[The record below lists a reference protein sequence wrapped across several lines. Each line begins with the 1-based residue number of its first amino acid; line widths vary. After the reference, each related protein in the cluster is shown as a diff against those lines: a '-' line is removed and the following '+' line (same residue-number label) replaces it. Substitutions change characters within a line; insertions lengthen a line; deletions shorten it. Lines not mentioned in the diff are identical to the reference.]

1 MDRLRCPH
9 CRNPIK
15 PQHATAGP
23 SEGGET
29 YHADCWDLARR
40 VSVGSAL
47 EQQLDYQRRVAA
59 EGLSALIAPYVSAF
73 ARPEGEPTPASDPLS
88 I

>member
-1 MDRLRCPH
+1 MDRLRCSH

-23 SEGGET
+23 SDSADT
-29 YHADCWDLARR
+29 YHEDCWSLAQQ
-40 VSVGSAL
+40 VSAASAL

-59 EGLSALIAPYVSAF
+59 EGLSALLAPYVAAF
-73 ARPEGEPTPASDPLS
+73 AGPQGHPDPASDPLP

>member
-1 MDRLRCPH
+1 VDRLRCSH

-23 SEGGET
+23 SDSADT
-29 YHADCWDLARR
+29 YHEDCWSLAQQ
-40 VSVGSAL
+40 VSAASAL

-59 EGLSALIAPYVSAF
+59 EGLSALLAPYVSAF
-73 ARPEGEPTPASDPLS
+73 AGPQGDADPASDPLPL
-88 I
+88 

>member
-1 MDRLRCPH
+1 VDRVRCAH

-23 SEGGET
+23 SQGGDSFHE
-29 YHADCWDLARR
+29 DCWELAQQLTA
-40 VSVGSAL
+40 SSAV

-59 EGLSALIAPYVSAF
+59 EGLSALLAPYVSGF
-73 ARPEGEPTPASDPLS
+73 PHPEEATVPSSDQVEV
-88 I
+88 